1 MKGVGVIW
9 GGAEKSR
16 GACKARV
23 GVQSRDPLSS
33 AEQSLVSVSTIVLSH
48 PS

>member
-33 AEQSLVSVSTIVLSH
+33 AEPTEQCRAGVWFQS
-48 PS
+48 PP

>member
-1 MKGVGVIW
+1 MKGGW
-9 GGAEKSR
+9 GDLGWSIEDR
-16 GACKARV
+16 GACEARL

-48 PS
+48 PY